1 MWSVPWPWKG
11 HPEQMTQMIHKAE
24 YCQHKG
30 EKKHC
35 DAFSL
40 QFYVT
45 NGSTKDRYNSRSKAE
60 PWGMPQFNGRVD
72 EQALP
77 IETNCIRSL
86 SYDLNQS

>member
-11 HPEQMTQMIHKAE
+11 HPEQMTQMIRKAE

-30 EKKHC
+30 EKKRC

-45 NGSTKDRYNSRSKAE
+45 MQ
-60 PWGMPQFNGRVD
+60 W
-72 EQALP
+72 
-77 IETNCIRSL
+77 
-86 SYDLNQS
+86 LNKKQV

>member
-45 NGSTKDRYNSRSKAE
+45 NGSTKTGIIADPKQSPGECHSSMAEWMSRHYQQKQTAFA
-60 PWGMPQFNGRVD
+60 M
-72 EQALP
+72 
-77 IETNCIRSL
+77 T
-86 SYDLNQS
+86 